1 MSSEKDEKV
10 VRSVNRGARWSQRVV
25 GDGTPEGKILILW
38 DAFN

>member
-1 MSSEKDEKV
+1 MSSEKDEKI
-10 VRSVNRGARWSQRVV
+10 VRSVNWRAGWSQRAV